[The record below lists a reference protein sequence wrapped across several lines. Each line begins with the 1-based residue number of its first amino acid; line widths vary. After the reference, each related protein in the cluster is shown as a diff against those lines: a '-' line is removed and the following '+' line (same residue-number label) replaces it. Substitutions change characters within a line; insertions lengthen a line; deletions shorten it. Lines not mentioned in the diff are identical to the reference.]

1 MSYKFT
7 VEITPDEADN
17 ITLSCLKEAYE
28 DCVYTLLD
36 ESRQWFDPIEDVLR
50 RQEGLVSTLAYF
62 MIPKDFVS
70 YMEFW
75 NNYTQKD
82 YDESSNQTTGVNS

>member
-1 MSYKFT
+1 MT
-7 VEITPDEADN
+7 CNVTLDADQVDEITIAN
-17 ITLSCLKEAYE
+17 LKEAYE
-28 DCVYTLLD
+28 DCVCTLLD
-36 ESRQWFDPIEDVLR
+36 PEKLKYDPVEDVLR
-50 RQEGLVSTLAYF
+50 RQEGLVSTLEYF

-82 YDESSNQTTGVNS
+82 YDESNQTAGANS

>member
-1 MSYKFT
+1 MSYKIT
-7 VEITPDEADN
+7 LNADQIDEITVA
-17 ITLSCLKEAYE
+17 CLKEAYE
-28 DCVYTLLD
+28 DCVFTLFD
-36 ESRQWFDPIEDVLR
+36 VEKQKFDPIEDVLQ
-50 RQEGLVSTLAYF
+50 RQEGLASTLAYF

-82 YDESSNQTTGVNS
+82 YDESNQTAGVNS

>member
-1 MSYKFT
+1 MT
-7 VEITPDEADN
+7 CNVILDADQVDEIT
-17 ITLSCLKEAYE
+17 ITNLKEAYE
-28 DCVYTLLD
+28 DCVFTLLD
-36 ESRQWFDPIEDVLR
+36 PVKQKFDPVEDVLR
-50 RQEGLVSTLAYF
+50 RQEGLVSTLEYF

-82 YDESSNQTTGVNS
+82 YDESNQTAGVDH

>member
-1 MSYKFT
+1 MT
-7 VEITPDEADN
+7 CNVTLDADQVDEITIAN
-17 ITLSCLKEAYE
+17 LKEAYE

-36 ESRQWFDPIEDVLR
+36 PVRQKFDPVEDVLR
-50 RQEGLVSTLAYF
+50 RQEGLVSTLEYF

-82 YDESSNQTTGVNS
+82 YDESNQIAGANS

>member
-7 VEITPDEADN
+7 VELNPDQVDEL
-17 ITLSCLKEAYE
+17 TLACLKEAYE

-36 ESRQWFDPIEDVLR
+36 PSRQMFDPVEDVLR
-50 RQEGLVSTLAYF
+50 RQEGLVSTLEYF
-62 MIPKDFVS
+62 MIPQDFRS
-70 YMEFW
+70 YMKFW

-82 YDESSNQTTGVNS
+82 YDESSNQTTGVDS